1 MKPEHKILAALVV
14 AAFGA
19 ILAADVSADRITTTS
34 GQTFTGKILEEMD
47 QSVVI
52 QTMSGKVT
60 VPRATINTIEKEGGA
75 EAVKIVPAVVD
86 PAKAAEAF
94 EEAQSAVAAD
104 DWVRA
109 GSLLEGL
116 LKLDTG
122 TFPHENRLTATAA
135 LVTCYL
141 QVKNS
146 QRAAGALR
154 QQAALVASETDKKRL
169 AAAAEALEASGRPAI
184 GETAV
189 GRFEEVMAA
198 GMPWKAQQILEIARQ
213 VGASATVLNAMPRLD
228 RAAQMCLA
236 RLTEADLYVPGFS
249 QTHRQEALTLLA
261 DNILDGARKA
271 VNVCTTDRKDLTRL
285 WQDTL
290 DELKKAAE
298 EARKAEEEARKAK
311 RSPPSKSPLTLA
323 TPDPK
328 IQTYNQKA
336 SAYLARRLAAEDA
349 LENLK
354 LFAEKCEAPALY
366 TDREKEIA
374 DLLAKLE
381 DLKYHEMRE
390 GIGKQEKIVLWKIRN
405 N

>member
-1 MKPEHKILAALVV
+1 MKPKHKILAALVA

-19 ILAADVSADRITTTS
+19 ILAADVSADRVVTKS
-34 GQTFTGKILEEMD
+34 GQTFTGTIVEETD
-47 QSVVI
+47 QAVVL
-52 QTMSGKVT
+52 QTMSGNVT
-60 VPRATINTIEKEGGA
+60 IPYNTIKRIEREGGA
-75 EAVKIVPAVVD
+75 GKGQITPAVVD
-86 PAKAAEAF
+86 PLKAQETF
-94 EEAQSAVAAD
+94 EEAQEALRQD

-116 LKLDTG
+116 LRLEEA
-122 TFPHENRLTATAA
+122 FPHENRLTATAA

-141 QVKNS
+141 QVKDS
-146 QRAAGALR
+146 RGAAGALR

-169 AAAAEALEASGRPAI
+169 AAASEALEASGRPAI

-198 GMPWKAQQILEIARQ
+198 GMQWKAQQILEIARQ

-271 VNVCTTDRKDLTRL
+271 VNVCSTDRKDLSRL
-285 WQDTL
+285 WQDIF
-290 DELKKAAE
+290 DELKKATE
-298 EARKAEEEARKAK
+298 EARKAEEEARKSK

-323 TPDPK
+323 TPNPQ
-328 IQTYNQKA
+328 IRTYNQKA
-336 SAYLARRLAAEDA
+336 SAYLARRQAAEDA

-354 LFAEKCEAPALY
+354 PFAEKCEAPALY

-390 GIGKQEKIVLWKIRN
+390 GMGKQEKIVLWKIRSN
-405 N
+405 